1 MVSCSDKISYSKKK
15 IYQDKFEDAV
25 PVLDVATF
33 HMGET
38 SDASS
43 TAFDEKDSKNL
54 KDIRD
59 LANRL
64 ATFRPAVIPSCRTRV
79 ACATAK
85 DVSS

>member
-1 MVSCSDKISYSKKK
+1 
-15 IYQDKFEDAV
+15 
-25 PVLDVATF
+25 
-33 HMGET
+33 MGKT

-64 ATFRPAVIPSCRTRV
+64 AAFSPAIIPSWRKRV